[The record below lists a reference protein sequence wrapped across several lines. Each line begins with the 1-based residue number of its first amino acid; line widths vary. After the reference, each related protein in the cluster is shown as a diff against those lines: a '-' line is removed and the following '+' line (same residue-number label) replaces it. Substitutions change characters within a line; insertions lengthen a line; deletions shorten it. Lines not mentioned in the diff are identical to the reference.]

1 MVVGPA
7 VVTEGCSFVSRLD
20 NFTLKLPESK
30 LVFTPRQGEPDFS
43 HYPYPGLMRCLYQA
57 YYQDLPYLE
66 SMALDAIKRGAL
78 RDRELDR
85 KSQP

>member
-1 MVVGPA
+1 MGPA

-20 NFTLKLPESK
+20 NFTPIFPESK
-30 LVFTPRQGEPDFS
+30 PIFTPRPGEPDFS

-66 SMALDAIKRGAL
+66 TMALDAIKRGAL
-78 RDRELDR
+78 HDRDLDR
-85 KSQP
+85 KIQP